1 MSSLRNYKAPGP
13 HNVANI
19 VLLGPVGAGK
29 SSFVCSVAGHLR
41 GRISRWLDQLTLKPP
56 PEPPAAR
63 VLL

>member
-41 GRISRWLDQLTLKPP
+41 GRISRW
-56 PEPPAAR
+56 A
-63 VLL
+63 